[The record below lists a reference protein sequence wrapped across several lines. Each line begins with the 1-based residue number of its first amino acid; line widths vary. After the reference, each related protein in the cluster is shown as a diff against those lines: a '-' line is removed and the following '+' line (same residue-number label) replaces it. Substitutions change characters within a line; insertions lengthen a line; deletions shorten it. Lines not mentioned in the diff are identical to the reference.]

1 MGGKPDRAFETGR
14 PPCCEQLLWICADA
28 RRISLQLSG
37 DPERAHPELKAAV
50 SREPRSRRTTTI
62 YLGFEGKNL
71 AGAILARN
79 LWLQGHPAQ
88 AVERVRKTVKDAAAM
103 RHSLTLSIALIWG
116 ISVFL
121 WTGDLPAAEEHI
133 DWLMSHCEIYSLAPY
148 RAVGHGFTGEL
159 ASRRGKASSG
169 VEILEESLA
178 TLHSMPYELL
188 TTELNISLAKGLSA
202 VGRFTDGIALIDK
215 TIQRVETN
223 GDLLYLSELMRLK
236 GRFLLSIPQ
245 ARADGA
251 ELHLTRSLELSRR
264 QGAGGWELRAA
275 TDLAA
280 LFANQGQSQ
289 KGRALLQPV
298 LKLFTGGLDTADL
311 QAAGQMLATLS

>member
-1 MGGKPDRAFETGR
+1 M
-14 PPCCEQLLWICADA
+14 
-28 RRISLQLSG
+28 
-37 DPERAHPELKAAV
+37 

-169 VEILEESLA
+169 VKILEESLA

-223 GDLLYLSELMRLK
+223 GDLLLSELMRLK
-236 GRFLLSIPQ
+236 GRFLLSILQ

-280 LFANQGQSQ
+280 LFASPGTVSE
-289 KGRALLQPV
+289 RAGASAAGAQALH
-298 LKLFTGGLDTADL
+298 GGLRYGGSASRRTN
-311 QAAGQMLATLS
+311 AGG